1 MLVVCTKK
9 FILSRQGFSLEKT
22 YGYRSDY
29 VALPIYIFLLV
40 IGADKEMCPIMM
52 RLRFFQ

>member
-9 FILSRQGFSLEKT
+9 FILCRQGFSLEKT